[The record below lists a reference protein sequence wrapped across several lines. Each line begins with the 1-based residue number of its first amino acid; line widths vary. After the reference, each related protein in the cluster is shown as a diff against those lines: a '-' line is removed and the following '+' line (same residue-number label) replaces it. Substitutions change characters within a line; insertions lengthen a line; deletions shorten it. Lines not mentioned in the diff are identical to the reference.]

1 MHELLTKIPM
11 KLKFLD
17 AKEFEANLKCTIQ
30 SNGKLNFSA
39 AAINIL
45 ELSNHKSVKFAMNE
59 DAKVGDEL
67 YILIQDNITNDA
79 FKINKAGNYYY
90 LNARALFDSF
100 GMDYKAHSIIFDI
113 VKTDETIDG
122 YPLYKLNRRKGRT
135 RKAK

>member
-1 MHELLTKIPM
+1 M

-39 AAINIL
+39 GAINIL

>member
-1 MHELLTKIPM
+1 M

-67 YILIQDNITNDA
+67 YILIQDSITNDA

-90 LNARALFDSF
+90 LNAKALFDSF

-113 VKTDETIDG
+113 VKTEDTIDG

>member
-1 MHELLTKIPM
+1 M

-67 YILIQDNITNDA
+67 YILIQDSITNDA

-90 LNARALFDSF
+90 LNAKALFDSF

>member
-1 MHELLTKIPM
+1 V

-67 YILIQDNITNDA
+67 YILIQDSITNDA

-90 LNARALFDSF
+90 LNAKALFDSF

-113 VKTDETIDG
+113 VKTEDTIDG